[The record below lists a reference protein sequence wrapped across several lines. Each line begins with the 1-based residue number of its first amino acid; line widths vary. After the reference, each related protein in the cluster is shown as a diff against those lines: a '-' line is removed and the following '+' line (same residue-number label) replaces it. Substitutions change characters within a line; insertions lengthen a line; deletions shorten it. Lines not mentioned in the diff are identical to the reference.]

1 MELLRVRGLSYR
13 YEDAPVLRG
22 IDFCLESG
30 GRLCVAGANGSGKST
45 LLELIAGCMK
55 PSSGEILVNGE
66 RVSAKNAG
74 TRRKTGMVFQDPDN
88 QLFMPTV
95 WEDTAFAVMH
105 RGVSAEEGRELAL
118 ETLRAVGAE
127 HLADRPPYKLSGG
140 EKQRAAIASALILKP
155 EILLLDEPTAAL
167 DPRARRN
174 IIALLKNLDCAAVIA
189 GHDLDMMLELGGD
202 ALFLCRGRVAARG
215 KAGDLL
221 RDEAFLRSIGLELPL
236 GLSGRREN

>member
-1 MELLRVRGLSYR
+1 MELLRVSGLSYS
-13 YEDAPVLRG
+13 YEDVPVLRD
-22 IDFCLESG
+22 ISFSLESR

-55 PSSGEILVNGE
+55 PASGEILINRE
-66 RVSAKNAG
+66 KVSPKNRG
-74 TRRKTGMVFQDPDN
+74 VQRKTGMVFQDPDN

-105 RGVSAEEGRELAL
+105 RGVSPAEARDLAL

-167 DPRARRN
+167 DPRARKN
-174 IIALLKNLDCAAVIA
+174 IIALLRGLNCAVIIA
-189 GHDLDMMLELGGD
+189 GHDLDMMLDLGGE
-202 ALFLCRGRVAARG
+202 ALFLHGGSIAARG
-215 KAGDLL
+215 RAGELL
-221 RDEAFLRSIGLELPL
+221 RDGAFLRSIGLELPL
-236 GLSGRREN
+236 SLSLRN